1 MLDLFFNFTNMK
13 SILLLCCLLPCLLT
27 LAQQG
32 PQWALVIHGG
42 AGTIKRKLMTEEMEA
57 AYRKGLEAALQ
68 AGSEVL
74 RKGGSSADAVEAT
87 IRVLELNPLFNAGKG
102 AVFTHAE
109 QVELDASFM
118 DGGTGEA
125 GAVAGVTT
133 IKHPISAARRVMDS
147 SVHVMMAGVGAEAF
161 AQAQALELVPN
172 RYFHTEK
179 RLGQLR
185 KLKAR
190 DADPA
195 LDHDSD
201 DEDQEAVKK
210 KYGTVGCVALD
221 QSGNLA
227 AGTST
232 GGMTNKRYGRI
243 GDSPI
248 IGAGTYAD
256 NATCGVSCTGHGE
269 YFIRHVVAYDVAARM
284 KYLNESVQE
293 AADYIVNTSLVEKG
307 GSGGLIA
314 MDREGHIAMPFNSSG
329 MFRGYLK
336 ADGEIVIKIY
346 RD

>member
-1 MLDLFFNFTNMK
+1 MSLHMK
-13 SILLLCCLLPCLLT
+13 STLIFLLCLLPCLLT
-27 LAQQG
+27 LAQQR
-32 PQWALVIHGG
+32 PAWALVIHGG
-42 AGTIKRKLMTEEMEA
+42 AGTIKRELMTEEMEA
-57 AYRKGLEAALQ
+57 AYRQGLEAALQ

-74 RKGGSSADAVEAT
+74 RAGGSSADAVEAT
-87 IRVLELNPLFNAGKG
+87 INVLELNPLFNAGKG
-102 AVFTHAE
+102 AVFTHEE

-118 DGGTGEA
+118 DGATGQA

-147 SVHVMMAGVGAEAF
+147 SVHVMMSGHGAEEF
-161 AQAQALELVPN
+161 AKEQQLELVSN
-172 RYFHTEK
+172 DFFHTEK

-185 KLKAR
+185 RLKAR
-190 DADPA
+190 NADPA

-201 DEDQEAVKK
+201 DEDGEPVKK
-210 KYGTVGCVALD
+210 KHGTVGCVALD

-269 YFIRHVVAYDVAARM
+269 YFIRNVVAYDVAARM
-284 KYLNESVQE
+284 KYLGESVHE
-293 AADYIVNTSLVEKG
+293 AADYIVNTVLVEKG

-314 MDREGHIAMPFNSSG
+314 MDRDGDVAMPFNSSG

-336 ADGEIVIKIY
+336 ADGEMMIEIY